1 MRKLLLLLFVLKGVA
16 SFPQSSTIQD
26 TSIANQFEEAIF
38 STQQNQGISSPLYNG
53 IIHTGYAKTIA
64 GIGYYYSADWLRGT
78 VYFENA
84 IYQQVPIK
92 YDLVA
97 DQLIVKR
104 PDGFGINLFSPR
116 VSWFMIN
123 DSKFIYVDGK
133 SFNGSLSPGF
143 YQQMQ
148 EGKVQLLYKRS
159 KKINEK
165 ITNRVE
171 QQFVDVV
178 RFYIIQGAAVHEVKN
193 LSSVLTVLND
203 RRKELK
209 DFLKENKL
217 KYKKDPEMV
226 LDKMVAYY
234 NQLH

>member
-1 MRKLLLLLFVLKGVA
+1 MLLLFVLKGVA
-16 SFPQSSTIQD
+16 SFPQSTTGQD
-26 TSIANQFEEAIF
+26 TMINNHFEEAVLY
-38 STQQNQGISSPLYNG
+38 TQQSQGLSSPLYNG
-53 IIHTGYAKTIA
+53 IVHTGYPKTIA
-64 GIGYYYSADWLRGT
+64 GIPYFFSPDWINGT
-78 VYFENA
+78 VNFENV

-116 VSWFMIN
+116 VSWFMMY
-123 DSKFIYVDGK
+123 DSKFIYIDSK
-133 SFNGSLSPGF
+133 SFNGSLLPGF
-143 YQQMQ
+143 YQQIQ
-148 EGKVQLLYKRS
+148 EGKVQLVFKRS
-159 KKINEK
+159 KKMNEK
-165 ITNRVE
+165 ITTKVD
-171 QQFVDVV
+171 QQFVDIVK
-178 RFYIIQGAAVHEVKN
+178 FYIIQANTVHEVKN

-209 DFLKENKL
+209 DFLKVNKL
-217 KYKKDPEMV
+217 KYRKDPEMV